1 MGLLSLPARA
11 DAPTA
16 SVGCVGCHAAEA
28 APLAKSRHGLASGP
42 GLWGQLPTEGPHLG
56 SALACL
62 TCHAP
67 APDQQP
73 WRTVGPLA
81 VDAGPGRTDV
91 EAQSLALAG
100 AAVEANP
107 AFDPHA
113 REMGVSCTACHVE
126 AGQIL
131 GPRASTR
138 APHPV
143 KAAAL
148 DDVARCAGCHQFGSA
163 SSVNGK
169 PLENLVAEFR
179 TSAWAQAGAT
189 CVSCHLPDGRH
200 LFQGIH
206 ASDLV
211 AASVEVR
218 WRRDGP
224 GEGEI
229 ALTNSGVGHDFPSY
243 ATPRVVLSVQPEDA
257 QGHPVGAPSQQVI
270 GRAVHWA
277 GECWIED
284 SDTRVPPGG
293 TARLHYRFAL
303 PASVTRLHATVSVEP
318 DAAYGPI
325 FTDLLA
331 HGGLPAEGSAT
342 SAGASPRFKLRV
354 TKSLTRLSPA
364 RRTHALHGWHAAR
377 GWDWEPVERRL
388 SPCVAQLV
396 SSGEEPEN
404 TLTRGTT

>member
-1 MGLLSLPARA
+1 MRPHRSKSAPALAALLLGLASLPARA
-11 DAPTA
+11 EPPTA
-16 SVGCVGCHAAEA
+16 SVRCASCHPAEA

-42 GLWGQLPTEGPHLG
+42 GLWGQLPTAGPHLG
-56 SALACL
+56 SSLACL
-62 TCHAP
+62 SCHAP

-73 WRTVGPLA
+73 WRTVAPLA
-81 VDAGPGRTDV
+81 VDAGPGQTDI
-91 EAQSLALAG
+91 EAKSLALAG

-107 AFDPHA
+107 GFDPHA
-113 REMGVSCTACHVE
+113 KELGVSCAACHVE

-131 GPRASTR
+131 GPREAPR

-143 KAAAL
+143 KVAEL

-206 ASDLV
+206 APDLV

-218 WRRDGP
+218 WRRDAP

-229 ALTNSGVGHDFPSY
+229 ALTNAAVGHDFPSY
-243 ATPRVVLSVQPEDA
+243 VTPRVVLSVQPEDA
-257 QGHPVGAPSQQVI
+257 QGHPVGAPSQQVL
-270 GRAVHWA
+270 GRAVRWA
-277 GECWIED
+277 GERWQED

-293 TARLHYRFAL
+293 TVRLRYRLAL
-303 PASVTRLHATVSVEP
+303 PPSVARLHATVSVEP
-318 DAAYGPI
+318 DAAYVRI
-325 FTDLLA
+325 FSELLA
-331 HGGLPAEGSAT
+331 AGGLPAERERDLRMGLAKAQT
-342 SAGASPRFKLRV
+342 ARYEIFDETQPR
-354 TKSLTRLSPA
+354 
-364 RRTHALHGWHAAR
+364 
-377 GWDWEPVERRL
+377 
-388 SPCVAQLV
+388 
-396 SSGEEPEN
+396 
-404 TLTRGTT
+404 